1 MIRTREINNKTVFYE
16 SVTGATIQNLTAVS
30 FPRKPD
36 IVSTVVTKNA
46 EWYVYFPDDA
56 LFDLHKLKLLNKLKV
71 DWDLEPI
78 RAEVEK

>member
-56 LFDLHKLKLLNKLKV
+56 GVARLVRLYDLIN
-71 DWDLEPI
+71 I
-78 RAEVEK
+78 RQELVEKVG